1 MSRPPADDERTE
13 AAETPAGAQTESSDE
28 TTQTVNDT
36 AGTNAGETNQEARTT
51 QVDTPHDDTV
61 TTAVTADSA
70 PRDVGPEVESNWCYW
85 VAAVPGYFLLG
96 VVGAVAVGVLF
107 LLTAI
112 IDVAGGMGIATG
124 ILLVVFV
131 LGSLVYALAGVV
143 LVIMFPVGIYL
154 DAKAIN
160 ESAAEWDPDPVLY
173 GLIAVATALF
183 SALTVSLVIALYYLY
198 RRNQYLGTP

>member
-1 MSRPPADDERTE
+1 MSRPPADDERNE
-13 AAETPAGAQTESSDE
+13 ASNTPAGAQTESSDE
-28 TTQTVNDT
+28 TNQ
-36 AGTNAGETNQEARTT
+36 AIGGETNQEASTT
-51 QVDTPHDDTV
+51 RADTPHGDTAS
-61 TTAVTADSA
+61 TAVTADSP
-70 PRDVGPEVESNWCYW
+70 PRGVGPEVESNWWYW

-96 VVGAVAVGVLF
+96 IVGAVAVGVLF

-124 ILLVVFV
+124 ILIVAFV
-131 LGSLVYALAGVV
+131 LGSLVYALAGIV
-143 LVIMFPVGIYL
+143 LVIMFPIGIYL

-160 ESAAEWDPDPVLY
+160 EAAGEWEPDPVLY